1 MALGKRDEDTL
12 TTLAGRLARLDREIT
27 RDEAKK
33 LAAPGRGEPYLGVM
47 TLAAG

>member
-33 LAAPGRGEPYLGVM
+33 LTALAEESPYLGVM
-47 TLAAG
+47 TPAAG